1 MKVYARY
8 IQDNGLEYRFDTLLQ
23 FGESWELI
31 GNVVLAN
38 PGSSS
43 PLKNIDK
50 TGSEEITRFFNEY
63 RKGEQIDS
71 SEWFMFSLDST
82 MQQIEKIF
90 NGFYI
95 NDETKELNGVIQ
107 LFNCF
112 NLKNQNLENAVFQLE
127 NIHRD
132 DVLTPAE
139 ITQFFGNRP
148 VYFGFSQSVLRCKN
162 LQEVARSIF
171 EKTPEELKT
180 IYDEDF
186 NKNKFYHPRYINCS
200 YTRNERTKKIMK
212 DFFITSC
219 LRLDKNH

>member
-50 TGSEEITRFFNEY
+50 TETEEIAKFFNKY

-71 SEWFMFSLDST
+71 SEWFVFSPDST

-90 NGFYI
+90 NGFYV
-95 NDETKELNGVIQ
+95 NGETKELNGVIQ

-112 NLKNQNLENAVFQLE
+112 NLKNQDLENAVSQLK

-132 DVLTPAE
+132 DVLTSAE
-139 ITQFFGNRP
+139 ITQFFGNKP
-148 VYFGFSQSVLRCKN
+148 VYFGFSQSVLEHQK
-162 LQEVARSIF
+162 LQEIAQSIF

-180 IYDEDF
+180 IYDKDF
-186 NKNKFYHPRYINCS
+186 SKNKFYHPGYINRS
-200 YTRNERTKKIMK
+200 YSRDEYVKQVMK
-212 DFFITSC
+212 DFLSQVVC
-219 LRLDKNH
+219 D